1 MKNLLIL
8 DIDETL
14 IHSTFEKLKTE
25 PDFHYKTRGV
35 YVRPKLFEFM
45 EYCFNNFEVG
55 IWTSSKSDYAKFILK
70 HLFNIKKFK
79 FIWTRSKC
87 EIQYVSNGFYD
98 EIRYVKNLNNISG
111 YSLKSII
118 MIDDTPQN
126 ITPLKNVIPILEYRG
141 NEKDNELVNIIE
153 QKLYFYSGE
162 AENRKQSK
170 QNLKIKKD
178 GKI

>member
-1 MKNLLIL
+1 
-8 DIDETL
+8 
-14 IHSTFEKLKTE
+14 
-25 PDFHYKTRGV
+25 
-35 YVRPKLFEFM
+35 
-45 EYCFNNFEVG
+45 
-55 IWTSSKSDYAKFILK
+55 
-70 HLFNIKKFK
+70 
-79 FIWTRSKC
+79 
-87 EIQYVSNGFYD
+87 
-98 EIRYVKNLNNISG
+98 
-111 YSLKSII
+111 